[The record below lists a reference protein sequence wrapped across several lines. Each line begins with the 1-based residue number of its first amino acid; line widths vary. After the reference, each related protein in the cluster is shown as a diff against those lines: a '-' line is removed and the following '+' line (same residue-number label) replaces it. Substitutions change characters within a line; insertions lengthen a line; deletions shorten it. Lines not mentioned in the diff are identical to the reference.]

1 MVSSAKDTA
10 RKSHYSSP
18 MEACLDAHLRNENR
32 NDPRSILVVANN
44 IVAKLEDDARTEQ
57 ALDRGLRPS
66 VICIKIQCFR
76 TIRCYACWAPDECDS
91 NSPEVLVLSELLQ
104 PTHLIVIG
112 IILLLLFGGRWFAN
126 LGQGFRRAIINF
138 RAGKTG
144 RPD

>member
-66 VICIKIQCFR
+66 VICIKN
-76 TIRCYACWAPDECDS
+76 P
-91 NSPEVLVLSELLQ
+91 VLQDHSLLC
-104 PTHLIVIG
+104 
-112 IILLLLFGGRWFAN
+112 LLGT
-126 LGQGFRRAIINF
+126 RRM
-138 RAGKTG
+138 
-144 RPD
+144 